1 MSTDTFDI
9 TKLSR
14 AMIGKKRY
22 YSTILR
28 TPWNYKIS
36 GQAIK
41 DNGVFVKS
49 LIENALRKNAKIW
62 SIFLAL
68 SGMKNYENR
77 NYSKASC

>member
-14 AMIGKKRY
+14 ALIGKKRC

-28 TPWNYKIS
+28 TLLNYKMP

-41 DNGVFVKS
+41 DNGVFVNG
-49 LIENALRKNAKIW
+49 E
-62 SIFLAL
+62 
-68 SGMKNYENR
+68 MNYENR
-77 NYSKASC
+77 NHSKAGC

>member
-14 AMIGKKRY
+14 AMIGKKRC

-28 TPWNYKIS
+28 TLWNYKMS

-41 DNGVFVKS
+41 DNGVFVKG
-49 LIENALRKNAKIW
+49 E
-62 SIFLAL
+62 
-68 SGMKNYENR
+68 MNYGNR
-77 NYSKASC
+77 NHSKAGC

>member
-14 AMIGKKRY
+14 AMIGKKRC

-28 TPWNYKIS
+28 TPWDLFCLM
-36 GQAIK
+36 QFIK

-49 LIENALRKNAKIW
+49 LIENALRKNAKAFF
-62 SIFLAL
+62 SFTYYAL
-68 SGMKNYENR
+68 PIIH
-77 NYSKASC
+77 